1 MKLTTRSRYGTRM
14 VLDIALNQGAGPVR
28 VNDIAKRQ
36 DLSVKYLERLIGE
49 LKRAGFIKSRR
60 GPKGG
65 HMLTR
70 PVERI
75 TIGEIVR
82 VLEGGAEV
90 IGCGAER
97 TPCARAGI
105 CLTRKAWMRAGQAL
119 YAELDSISVADL
131 VRDAQEC
138 HGGCVEIQAPPFFP
152 KENP

>member
-1 MKLTTRSRYGTRM
+1 
-14 VLDIALNQGAGPVR
+14 VR

-70 PVERI
+70 PVDHI

-82 VLEGGAEV
+82 VLEGGTEV
-90 IGCGAER
+90 IGCGDAR
-97 TPCARAGI
+97 TTCSRTEI
-105 CLTRKAWMRAGQAL
+105 CLTRKAWLRAGQAL
-119 YAELDSISVADL
+119 YAELDSITVADL
-131 VRDAQEC
+131 VQDARDC
-138 HGGCVEIQAPPFFP
+138 CGGCAQAPIPSTFSETKP
-152 KENP
+152 